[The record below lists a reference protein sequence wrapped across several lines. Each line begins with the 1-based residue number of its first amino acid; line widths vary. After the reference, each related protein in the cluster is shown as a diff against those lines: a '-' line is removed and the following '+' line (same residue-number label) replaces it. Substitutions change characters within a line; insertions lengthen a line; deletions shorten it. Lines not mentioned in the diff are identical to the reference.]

1 MIKKP
6 TNEKSPTKS
15 VQLSKAKLNNP
26 IRKELQ
32 RVYDL

>member
-6 TNEKSPTKS
+6 IFVKSPIKS
-15 VQLSKAKLNNP
+15 PQFNKAKLNNP